1 VRLSVYRD
9 GQHLAEAAA
18 RHVARRAREALAAR
32 GGFTLAL
39 AGGSTPRPVYERLA
53 SPPYAGEIDWA
64 RTKLFFGDERCVP
77 PWDASSNYAMV
88 RNALLER
95 VRVPE
100 ANVHRMRGEDDPQD
114 AARAY
119 EALLRGALGAVSIGA
134 APAPALDL
142 VLLGMGENGH
152 TASLF
157 PGTPALGETGRWV
170 VAQYVEGLGTWRLTL
185 TPALLNAARHVT
197 FLVSGAGKARTLQR
211 VLEGPR
217 IPQELPAQI
226 IQPARGEL
234 RWMVDAAA
242 AGRLSRRARASLPR
256 SAGTA

>member
-1 VRLSVYRD
+1 VRLSVYPDARL
-9 GQHLAEAAA
+9 LAEAAA
-18 RHVARRAREALAAR
+18 DHVARLVRETLAGR

-53 SPPYAGEIDWA
+53 TPRYKSEIDWA
-64 RTKLFFGDERCVP
+64 RTELFFGDERCVP

-88 RNALLER
+88 RHALLER
-95 VRVPE
+95 VPVPE
-100 ANVHRMRGEDDPQD
+100 ANVHRMRGEDDPQG
-114 AARAY
+114 AARDY
-119 EALLRGALGAVSIGA
+119 EALLRGALGALPGAA
-134 APAPALDL
+134 APAAALDL

-157 PGTPALGETGRWV
+157 PGTPALGETRRWV

-197 FLVSGAGKARTLQR
+197 FLVSGAAKARTLQR

-226 IQPARGEL
+226 IQPANGEL

-242 AGRLSRRARASLPR
+242 AAHLSRRP
-256 SAGTA
+256 

>member
-1 VRLSVYRD
+1 LQLNVYRD
-9 GQHLAEAAA
+9 AQHLAEAAA
-18 RHVARRAREALAAR
+18 GHVARLAREALAAR

-53 SPPYAGEIDWA
+53 SPPYASEVDWT
-64 RTKLFFGDERCVP
+64 RTELFFGDERCVP

-88 RNALLER
+88 RHALLER
-95 VRVPE
+95 VHVPE

-114 AARAY
+114 AARDY
-119 EALLRGALGAVSIGA
+119 EALLRGALGVVPGAA
-134 APAPALDL
+134 APAAALDL

-157 PGTPALGETGRWV
+157 PGTPALGETRRWV
-170 VAQYVEGLGTWRLTL
+170 VAQYVEGLGTWRLTV

-197 FLVSGAGKARTLQR
+197 FLVSGAAKARTLQR

-226 IQPARGEL
+226 VQPAHGSL

-242 AGRLSRRARASLPR
+242 AAHLSRRP
-256 SAGTA
+256 